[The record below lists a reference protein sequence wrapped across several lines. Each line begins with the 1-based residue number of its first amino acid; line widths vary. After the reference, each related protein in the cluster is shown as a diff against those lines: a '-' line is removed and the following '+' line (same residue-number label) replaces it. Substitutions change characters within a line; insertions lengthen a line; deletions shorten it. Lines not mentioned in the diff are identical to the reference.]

1 MADKLER
8 FIATIYSDAEGEG
21 SVLEAELAKKR
32 DAFISAAE
40 DELIGEVA
48 AYIRA
53 ASARI
58 RTEAGRRISQKM
70 FEQKHELYRCR
81 RAIRDE
87 AVDAARKRV
96 EAYTETAEYAAAL
109 ERLAVYASKKLGGDT
124 MTIYLRPR
132 DMEFADRIAELS
144 GAKVIEGEVEL
155 GGLVAVNLRR
165 HLRLDLSYDSALEKA
180 ADDFG
185 EMTVEQA

>member
-1 MADKLER
+1 MADKLEN

-21 SVLEAELAKKR
+21 SALGAELARKR

-58 RTEAGRRISQKM
+58 RTEAGRRVSQKL

-87 AVDAARKRV
+87 AVNAARKRV

-124 MTIYLRPR
+124 MTIYLRAK
-132 DMEFADRIAELS
+132 DMEFAEKLAELS
-144 GAKVIEGEVEL
+144 GAKVLEGEVEL

-185 EMTVEQA
+185 EMTVEKA